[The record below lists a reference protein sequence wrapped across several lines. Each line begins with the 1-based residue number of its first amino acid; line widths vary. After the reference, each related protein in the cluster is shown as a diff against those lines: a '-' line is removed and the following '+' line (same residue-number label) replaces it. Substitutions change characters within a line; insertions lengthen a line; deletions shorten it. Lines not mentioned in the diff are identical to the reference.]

1 MKVLCFINKILV
13 LELLLMLIEKF
24 KFDLVNLVVEKKV
37 KFYEVYEEGKIV
49 QIINNWSQII
59 VNK

>member
-1 MKVLCFINKILV
+1 
-13 LELLLMLIEKF
+13 MLIEKF